1 MKGKVDS
8 MARKRKY
15 IGIDEFRNGYR
26 YRFTVNGKRYTV
38 TGKSPDECK
47 NKETKKRQ
55 EIEAGLYKSGR
66 EQTLSEYGESWLEN
80 KRDTVKETTLRTNR
94 ILLSMIVK
102 ETIDKNGT
110 QQFGTLKLKDIETNT
125 VRLVQAGLK
134 QHSSTRTTNDCISLL
149 RSVLTSA
156 MNERIITWNP
166 AAGIKPLK
174 RTEERA
180 RDNIHRALTKAET
193 GAFMAIARERNSMYM
208 NLYTF
213 LLNTGCRIG
222 EASALTI
229 WDIRNNSVCISRTVT
244 RTENGGY
251 RIGEDTKT
259 AAGHRTI
266 PLTEDARNAV
276 NAQREMNN
284 SLYGEVES
292 SQKPIFRPIRGS
304 ILKSSCVNEDIAR
317 VCAAAGIERF
327 TVHAF
332 RDTFATRCVESGMQP
347 KTLQEI
353 MGHTDIN
360 MTMALYAHAM
370 EDTKI
375 EQLKAV
381 NFG

>member
-1 MKGKVDS
+1 MT
-8 MARKRKY
+8 A
-15 IGIDEFRNGYR
+15 GIDKFRNGYR
-26 YRFTVNGKRYTV
+26 SRFTVNGKRYAV
-38 TGKSPDECK
+38 TGKTISECRQ
-47 NKETKKRQ
+47 KEAKKRQ
-55 EIEAGLYKSGR
+55 EIESGKYKTGR
-66 EQTLSEYGESWLEN
+66 EQTLEQFGEQWIEN
-80 KRDTVKETTLRTNR
+80 KRDTVKETTLRSNR
-94 ILLSMIVK
+94 ILFGMIVR
-102 ETIDKNGT
+102 EPVDHNGT
-110 QQFGTLKLKDIETNT
+110 QFGSLKIGAIETNT
-125 VRLVQAGLK
+125 VRIVQAGLK

-284 SLYGEVES
+284 NLYGEVES

-370 EDTKI
+370 EDTKV